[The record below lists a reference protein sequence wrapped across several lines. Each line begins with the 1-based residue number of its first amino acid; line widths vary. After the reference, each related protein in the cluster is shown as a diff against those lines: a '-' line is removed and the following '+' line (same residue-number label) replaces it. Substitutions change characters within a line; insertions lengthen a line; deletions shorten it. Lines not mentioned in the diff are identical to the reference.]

1 MARWKE
7 GCHLIGDERDYLYY
21 RYSVAHT
28 VEIVEL
34 AVTSER
40 RVGRGRAMVEELK
53 NRIRNHGKSIY
64 VFTRYHNW
72 IARQFYEAVGFRLAS
87 LVRGMYVSDERDEED
102 AVLYVMELK

>member
-7 GCHLIGDERDYLYY
+7 GCHLIGDDVDYLYY
-21 RYSVAHT
+21 RHSVADT

-53 NRIRNHGKSIY
+53 NRTRGHCKSIY
-64 VFTRYHNW
+64 VFTRYSNW
-72 IARQFYEAVGFRLAS
+72 IAREFYEAIGFKLGAF
-87 LVRGMYVSDERDEED
+87 VRGMYKDGSKEEED
-102 AVLYVMELK
+102 AALFIMEL